1 MKNILTIMKKE
12 FARFFKDKRMVFA
25 VLILPG
31 LLIFLVYSFLGTNIT
46 KQLGEDTTKTATVYL
61 VEPVPVGI
69 EDGLNNLPNM
79 EIKKASENDKIDD
92 LLDKIK
98 NKKIDIVMQFTTASD
113 NKPDISIYYNSSNT
127 TSMNAYTTINAM
139 LEAMQ
144 HVELFHVNANSNTI
158 YDVVDQKEA
167 FGSIF
172 GMFLPFLIITLM
184 FSSCMSIAPESIAGE
199 KDRGTIAT
207 LLVTPIKR
215 SELAIGKVLSLSV
228 LAMLCAL
235 SSFIG
240 TVLSL
245 PRLINQEIVDS
256 SMKFEFSYQL
266 TDYLLLLLIIVSTL
280 LVLIGLISVI
290 SSYAKSVKEAT
301 TLIAPLMILTMV
313 IGILSMFNTNSGSK
327 NIGLYFIPIFN
338 SLLAMGDIFAFNIAL
353 GPMLIT
359 IFSNLVYASLI
370 IYLVTI
376 MFKSEKV
383 MFGR

>member
-1 MKNILTIMKKE
+1 
-12 FARFFKDKRMVFA
+12 
-25 VLILPG
+25 
-31 LLIFLVYSFLGTNIT
+31 
-46 KQLGEDTTKTATVYL
+46 
-61 VEPVPVGI
+61 
-69 EDGLNNLPNM
+69 
-79 EIKKASENDKIDD
+79 
-92 LLDKIK
+92 
-98 NKKIDIVMQFTTASD
+98 
-113 NKPDISIYYNSSNT
+113 
-127 TSMNAYTTINAM
+127 
-139 LEAMQ
+139 
-144 HVELFHVNANSNTI
+144 
-158 YDVVDQKEA
+158 
-167 FGSIF
+167 
-172 GMFLPFLIITLM
+172 
-184 FSSCMSIAPESIAGE
+184 
-199 KDRGTIAT
+199 
-207 LLVTPIKR
+207 
-215 SELAIGKVLSLSV
+215 
-228 LAMLCAL
+228 MLCAL